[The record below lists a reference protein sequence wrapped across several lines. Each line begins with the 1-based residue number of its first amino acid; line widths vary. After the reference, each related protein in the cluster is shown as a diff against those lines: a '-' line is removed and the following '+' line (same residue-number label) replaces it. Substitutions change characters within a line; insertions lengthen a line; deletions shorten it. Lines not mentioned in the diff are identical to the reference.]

1 MIVILL
7 FLSGWLFPKYFGIG
21 VTEVAGLLLIF
32 LYCRNGVITKFQLN
46 HSKEILLFAFYSFLT
61 STIWILSDDFEG
73 LIRSMRLLGYAF
85 MFLLFFRLPTKK
97 VQKAIQLYDIILI
110 IYLVFYFYRLSQ
122 SLTIFNLI
130 YGGYALKPP
139 VYDLQSASAQ
149 IPFSLNLAY
158 YSILRINHRIHP
170 FSFIATIFTTTRST
184 IIGFIPKLLSKKRF
198 LIFAIPIFALI
209 LIKSFSFTKSSKIID
224 GSSLKRLEY
233 YKLGKEIATE
243 NIQTL
248 FLGNGYGLK
257 SLEKKIGHETFESF
271 LIDSLLQGGII
282 LLILSILIIRRFW
295 ILSKLLNNKT
305 LFYIIFIS
313 ALLGGNNLFSPY
325 AFPIL
330 TILIPLNLNKIHA
343 NSTFN

>member
-97 VQKAIQLYDIILI
+97 VQKAIKLYDIILI
-110 IYLVFYFYRLSQ
+110 IYLLFYFYNISQ
-122 SLTIFNLI
+122 NITIYNLI

-139 VYDLQSASAQ
+139 IYNLQSASAQ
-149 IPFSLNLAY
+149 IPFSLHLAY
-158 YSILRINHRIHP
+158 YSILRINQKIHLS
-170 FSFIATIFTTTRST
+170 SFLATIFTTTRST
-184 IIGFIPKLLSKKRF
+184 IIGFIPQILSKKRF
-198 LIFAIPIFALI
+198 FILTIPIFAVI
-209 LIKSFSFTKSSKIID
+209 VIKSFSFTQSSKILD
-224 GSSLKRLEY
+224 GSSLKRIEY
-233 YKLGKEIATE
+233 YNLGTEIATE
-243 NIQTL
+243 NIQSL
-248 FLGNGYGLK
+248 FLGNGYGLE
-257 SLEKKIGHETFESF
+257 SLDKKVGQDTFESF
-271 LIDSLLQGGII
+271 FLDSLVQGGIL

-313 ALLGGNNLFSPY
+313 ALIGGNNLFSPY

-330 TILIPLNLNKIHA
+330 TILIPWNLNTIHA